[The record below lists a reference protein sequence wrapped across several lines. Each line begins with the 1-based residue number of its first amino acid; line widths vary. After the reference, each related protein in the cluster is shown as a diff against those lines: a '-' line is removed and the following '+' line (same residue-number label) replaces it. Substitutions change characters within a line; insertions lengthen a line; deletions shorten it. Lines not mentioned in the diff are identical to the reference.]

1 MSINKYIST
10 LPDTKRT
17 LDDSVNYSYTSGLF
31 VTKKQ
36 FSFSDVLDI
45 KDVEWW
51 QELIEAGSLIP
62 LHYIKEIE
70 YEDEETIYKDS
81 LQDFP
86 IKLRNGKRGK
96 KVKFSWTIEKHE
108 LVDQLSGTDLYV
120 IEYDRNNN
128 VYLVREGNYY
138 RGMKTSLL
146 ELEKMIQATETTPAF
161 SPLKIKYQESFTD
174 IVNSG
179 FMLTDIDRLFMSI
192 NIEYIDNRTLN
203 FSAYYQSTPLNGYD
217 ILQSDITVTDSI
229 NGVLTADLFN
239 YSSGVFQLKNFNKNL
254 ITGKMEILS
263 TLYLGCVSYIVR
275 VIAEPIIANFDL
287 EDGVNLDFEDLINFE
302 FEN

>member
-203 FSAYYQSTPLNGYD
+203 FSAYYQSTPLNGSD

-239 YSSGVFQLKNFNKNL
+239 YSNGVFQLKNFNKNL